1 MIIFDEKK
9 AMQEYISD
17 TSVSYRK
24 LAKKYGVPVSRI
36 VKLAKRDGW
45 VEKRKQLFIK
55 NDTDNDDNKKLS
67 LLQKACEKSI
77 EALYSKLDDELSIND
92 IKNISVIL
100 KTLTG
105 VQRDLNDLPTF
116 KEKNSIRLSNER
128 MQLVRA
134 KIATGDEEENETG
147 VVLIPFLD
155 EEKEEEENVVFE
167 GEENV

>member
-45 VEKRKQLFIK
+45 VEKRKQLFFK
-55 NDTDNDDNKKLS
+55 NDADNDDNKKLS

-105 VQRDLNDLPTF
+105 VQRDLNDLPNY
-116 KEKNSIRLSNER
+116 KEENTIRISNER
-128 MQLVRA
+128 LQIVRA
-134 KIATGDEEENETG
+134 KISSSGSDDENETG

-155 EEKEEEENVVFE
+155 EENEEDNVVFE
-167 GEENV
+167 REEDV